1 MTGEAFERFVRE
13 HERMVRAL
21 AWSYVKDDHAADDVM
36 QEAFLRAYRAADGM
50 RDPSKVK
57 TWLYTLTRNAAID
70 HLRSRRRTVSIEE
83 HGVDMPAPAAEE
95 KSDLADKV
103 LKVVDDLREDY
114 RQLILL
120 RYVDKMP
127 YTQIAE
133 VLGMTVGAVGE
144 KLHRVRAMIASKL

>member
-21 AWSYVKDDHAADDVM
+21 AYSYVRDEHAANDVM
-36 QEAFLRAYRAADGM
+36 QEVFLRAHRSVDGL
-50 RDPSKVK
+50 RDPSKAK
-57 TWLYTLTRNAAID
+57 TWLYTMTRNAAID
-70 HLRSRRRTVSIEE
+70 LIRSRRRTVSIEE
-83 HGVDMPAPAAEE
+83 NEVDMPAPAAEE
-95 KSDLADKV
+95 KSDLLDKL

-114 RQLILL
+114 RQIILM

-133 VLGMTVGAVGE
+133 VLGLTVGAVGE